1 MNIKRSNPTVLNVLS
16 MCFLVTSTAISLGA
30 CGGDNEMPRESAS
43 LLTQT
48 QAEDATNF
56 KTMTIGETH
65 ASAAPPSTGQ
75 GFVLPIPSGIPDGAT
90 VSLQCGT
97 TYQGTLELNGR
108 SNVTVTTVGGC
119 GKAIITPGQPI
130 TGWVRSRGNIYSAP
144 VDFIPVQVL
153 VDGTP
158 APAAH
163 WPDVPQV
170 WASMATALPS
180 SDLRGAT
187 LVYLDNRSVIK
198 SEQLAADKVSTDK
211 PFYLEGKL
219 WMLDHPGEWAM
230 SDGRLYLWTRDGR
243 SPERRVTA
251 ASGSN
256 GINADN
262 STNVTIDGV
271 SITSAFDGISANKAV
286 NLKVTNTDI
295 ANSGRDGI
303 WASGSRGLTVD
314 GTAVTNARRN
324 GIDGWYSMTGG
335 TVINSTVSNTGMVN
349 MPTPSDGSIFF
360 GDGIDNRIAN
370 VRVINSSHHGIV
382 VLHNRNTSV
391 TNSIVN
397 TACVVLTDC
406 GGIYTNARDKLPLS
420 LRIEGNTVANVK
432 GPEGIGIYLD
442 DSSNGVTVLRNKL
455 SNNTKAMMIH
465 SGFDNL
471 VAYNEFT
478 SSGVVHI
485 AFPQDANTTI
495 RDNTVVKNIFRST
508 NGEQTY
514 NLGPGANVKTF
525 AKFDYNT
532 YSTTNPNVFA
542 RTWDGISPA
551 PLHSFS
557 SWKIWSGQD
566 IHSTLNG
573 LP

>member
-1 MNIKRSNPTVLNVLS
+1 
-16 MCFLVTSTAISLGA
+16 
-30 CGGDNEMPRESAS
+30 
-43 LLTQT
+43 
-48 QAEDATNF
+48 
-56 KTMTIGETH
+56 
-65 ASAAPPSTGQ
+65 
-75 GFVLPIPSGIPDGAT
+75 
-90 VSLQCGT
+90 
-97 TYQGTLELNGR
+97 
-108 SNVTVTTVGGC
+108 
-119 GKAIITPGQPI
+119 
-130 TGWVRSRGNIYSAP
+130 
-144 VDFIPVQVL
+144 
-153 VDGTP
+153 
-158 APAAH
+158 
-163 WPDVPQV
+163 
-170 WASMATALPS
+170 
-180 SDLRGAT
+180 
-187 LVYLDNRSVIK
+187 
-198 SEQLAADKVSTDK
+198 
-211 PFYLEGKL
+211 
-219 WMLDHPGEWAM
+219 M

-243 SPERRVTA
+243 SPQGRVTA

-262 STNVTIDGV
+262 SANVTIDGV
-271 SITSAFDGISANKAV
+271 SITSAYDGISANKSV

-295 ANSGRDGI
+295 ANSERDGI

-314 GTAVTNARRN
+314 KTTVTNARRN
-324 GIDGWYSMTGG
+324 GIDGWYSITSG

-471 VAYNEFT
+471 VAYNEFA

-495 RDNTVVKNIFRST
+495 RDNTVVKNTFKST

-542 RTWDGISPA
+542 RTWDGVSPA